1 MVEHPRAPEPG
12 QGIAAAA
19 FAEVEARRVRRRHRL
34 IVVWLPLAA
43 VVGASLWAWQPWNSV
58 ELPESA
64 CWSLVGRADLEPA
77 AGDDGRTVVREEG
90 DPVGGAKVPWCV
102 VHWNTWYGRKLL
114 SVGVER
120 PDGAAFEA
128 ARLGP
133 ADRPDQPP
141 RPLEAGTGI
150 TGWIRPDASV
160 ELLYRCDYP
169 GGTGDHY
176 RRVVV
181 TGTAAAGGSV
191 DALRS
196 PHVTVAWRTART
208 AIAGEH
214 CAGLGPV
221 TSPPAVPA
229 R

>member
-1 MVEHPRAPEPG
+1 MTEEIQSGPT
-12 QGIAAAA
+12 QGIAQAAI
-19 FAEVEARRVRRRHRL
+19 AEVEARSARRRRRL
-34 IVVWLPLAA
+34 LVVGLPLTA
-43 VVGASLWAWQPWNSV
+43 VVAASLWAWQPWNSV
-58 ELPESA
+58 DLPESA
-64 CWSLVGRADLEPA
+64 CWSLATRADLEPA
-77 AGDDGRTVVREEG
+77 AGDNGQTVVREQG
-90 DPVGGAKVPWCV
+90 DPAGGAKAPLCV

-120 PDGAAFEA
+120 PDQAAFEA

-133 ADRPDQPP
+133 AARPDQPP
-141 RPLEAGTGI
+141 RALEAGSGI

-160 ELLYRCDYP
+160 ELLYRCDYA
-169 GGTGDHY
+169 GQAEEHY

-181 TGTAAAGGSV
+181 TGTAAAGSSV
-191 DALRS
+191 DTLRA
-196 PHVTVAWRTART
+196 PHVTVAWRAAKA

-214 CAGLGPV
+214 CTGLGLV

>member
-141 RPLEAGTGI
+141 RRSKRAPASPAG
-150 TGWIRPDASV
+150 S
-160 ELLYRCDYP
+160 
-169 GGTGDHY
+169 
-176 RRVVV
+176 
-181 TGTAAAGGSV
+181 
-191 DALRS
+191 
-196 PHVTVAWRTART
+196 ART
-208 AIAGEH
+208 RVSSCCTGATTRAGPGTTT
-214 CAGLGPV
+214 AGWW
-221 TSPPAVPA
+221 
-229 R
+229 